1 MLTPAGRVTG
11 EPAAIEAATVAI
23 IAGSTAITRAS
34 GQSALTAVATPEISP
49 PPPTGTTTCVTSS
62 TCSHSS
68 RPTVPCPAIT
78 ARSLNGCTITRPVAV
93 ASASM
98 RANASVASAASRS
111 AVPP

>member
-1 MLTPAGRVTG
+1 M
-11 EPAAIEAATVAI
+11 
-23 IAGSTAITRAS
+23 
-34 GQSALTAVATPEISP
+34 
-49 PPPTGTTTCVTSS
+49 
-62 TCSHSS
+62 
-68 RPTVPCPAIT
+68 T